1 MEGIRKREERE
12 GKASGKRRQREDG
25 RERKEKCKKWEG
37 GEGNQV
43 DGNFIHP
50 WCKMCTSHKLVFFS

>member
-37 GEGNQV
+37 GEGNQLMETLYTPGGKGV
-43 DGNFIHP
+43 RVINWF
-50 WCKMCTSHKLVFFS
+50 FFS